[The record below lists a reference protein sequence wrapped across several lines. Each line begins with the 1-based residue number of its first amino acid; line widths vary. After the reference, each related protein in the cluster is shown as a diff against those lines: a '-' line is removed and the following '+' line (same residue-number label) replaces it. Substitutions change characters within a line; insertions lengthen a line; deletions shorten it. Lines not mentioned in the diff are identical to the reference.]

1 MRKNQPKT
9 LTPLLMLRIL
19 EEYSDEKHPLTR
31 EDIERILDEEYGI
44 TLERKAFFRHMK
56 SIGAREDDDLHPD
69 DERIADIRRV
79 VIESKDPDK
88 KPCAGFYLTD
98 RTFNELELRV
108 IIDALSGSPH
118 LSQWETEDLVDRLAS
133 LGNRH
138 FRKRMSSY
146 QFIGG
151 GKTENETLM
160 LNLEII
166 DEAISEQKQIRFDRL
181 RTKNDGT
188 KEQSNCGSIR
198 CTPIRYFVREHNYIL
213 VCIHEDKGELKAFSY
228 PLSTIINVEK
238 IDTPAQDIRTIPEF
252 KYGVD
257 WQKFFREHQ
266 ATSWLRGKP
275 ELCTF
280 LCFPWQ
286 INDIKRRF
294 GDEIRIRQISNDE
307 YETFCEIFSGKVDKS
322 ELAEVSVITDPV
334 AAAEFS
340 LSYTIGMWL
349 IHPQNARK
357 ELCFF
362 LRSRLGQWE
371 RLEQN
376 YIKREQRNQSKVVVQ
391 LLPRNENDA
400 D

>member
-1 MRKNQPKT
+1 MASLQPKT

-31 EDIERILDEEYGI
+31 EEIERLLDEKYGI
-44 TLERKAFFRHMK
+44 TMERKAFFRHIK
-56 SIGAREDDDLHPD
+56 SLQGLT
-69 DERIADIRRV
+69 DEGIYVYRTTV
-79 VIESKDPDK
+79 KSKDPEETA
-88 KPCAGFYLTD
+88 CAGFYLAD

-151 GKTENETLM
+151 GKTENESLM

-166 DEAISEQKQIRFDRL
+166 DEAISEQKQIRFERL

-188 KEQSNCGSIR
+188 KELANCGSIS

-238 IDTPAQDIRTIPEF
+238 LDAPAQDIRTIPEF
-252 KYGVD
+252 KHGVD
-257 WQKFFREHQ
+257 WQKFFREHP

-294 GDEIRIRQISNDE
+294 GNEIRIRQISNDE
-307 YETFCEIFSGKVDKS
+307 YETFCKIFSGKVDKS
-322 ELAEVSVITDPV
+322 ELAEVSVITDPI

-349 IHPQNARK
+349 IHPKNARK

-362 LRSRLGQWE
+362 LRSRLGYWE
-371 RLEQN
+371 RFEQN
-376 YIKREQRNQSKVVVQ
+376 YIKKEQRNQSKVVVR
-391 LLPRNENDA
+391 LLPRNENGTD
-400 D
+400 

>member
-1 MRKNQPKT
+1 MASLQPKT

-31 EDIERILDEEYGI
+31 EEIERLLDEKYGI
-44 TLERKAFFRHMK
+44 TMERKAFFRHIK
-56 SIGAREDDDLHPD
+56 SLQGLT
-69 DERIADIRRV
+69 DEGIYVYRTTV
-79 VIESKDPDK
+79 KSKDPEETA
-88 KPCAGFYLTD
+88 CAGFYLAD

-151 GKTENETLM
+151 GKTENESLM

-166 DEAISEQKQIRFDRL
+166 DEAISEQKQIRFARL

-188 KEQSNCGSIR
+188 KELSNCGCIS
-198 CTPIRYFVREHNYIL
+198 CTPVRYFVREHNYIL
-213 VCIHEDKGELKAFSY
+213 VCIHEDKGALKAFSY
-228 PLSTIINVEK
+228 PLSTIVNVEK
-238 IDTPAQDIRTIPEF
+238 LDTPAQDIRTIPEF
-252 KYGVD
+252 QHGVD
-257 WQKFFREHQ
+257 WQKFFREHP

-294 GDEIRIRQISNDE
+294 GNEIRIRQISNDE
-307 YETFCEIFSGKVDKS
+307 YETFCKIFSGRADKS
-322 ELAEVSVITDPV
+322 ELAEVSVITDPI

-349 IHPQNARK
+349 IHPKNARK

-362 LRSRLGQWE
+362 LRSRLGYWE
-371 RLEQN
+371 WFEQN
-376 YIKREQRNQSKVVVQ
+376 YIKKEQRNQSKVVVR